1 MVNKLSTNTAPE
13 PENKPKGRKTAWAE
27 ARAWFLLCKSPLD
40 FFLALAA
47 AGLGFAAVKL
57 HMKFLRASYQHM
69 TIAFA
74 QRIMRGYLHGD
85 LIDFQGIRFQRKPF
99 LESAGGGIELY
110 TDIFGAWLYNGDRYD
125 REFCDEFEKF
135 QCEGFYC
142 YEDDGADITVHSG
155 ATVLDL
161 GACLGDFA
169 AYAAAKGA
177 AVFAFEPSAETRKLL
192 AKTVELNAH
201 LPGAIEIVPFGAG
214 GRTEELFLS
223 VDAANI
229 GKSKFD
235 GGGSESADIVRVVAL
250 DDWVAERGIQV
261 DFIKADIEG
270 FERYMLEGAR
280 ELLRRQAPVL
290 SLCTYHLPDDHIVMR
305 RLIMEANPDYKIIQ
319 RAAKLYAYVPG
330 SL

>member
-1 MVNKLSTNTAPE
+1 
-13 PENKPKGRKTAWAE
+13 
-27 ARAWFLLCKSPLD
+27 
-40 FFLALAA
+40 
-47 AGLGFAAVKL
+47 
-57 HMKFLRASYQHM
+57 MK
-69 TIAFA
+69 IAFA
-74 QRIMRGYLHGD
+74 QRIMRKYLHGD
-85 LIDFQGIRFQRKPF
+85 LIDFHGISFQREPF
-99 LESAGGGIELY
+99 LESGGGGIELY

-142 YEDDGADITVHSG
+142 YEDGGADITIHSG

-169 AYAAAKGA
+169 VYAAAKGA

-192 AKTVELNAH
+192 EKTVELNAQ

-214 GRTEELFLS
+214 GQTEELFLS
-223 VDAANI
+223 FDAADI
-229 GKSKFD
+229 SKSKF
-235 GGGSESADIVRVVAL
+235 GGSGGASESADIARVVAL

-270 FERYMLEGAR
+270 FERHMLEGAQ
-280 ELLRRQAPVL
+280 ELLLRQAPVL

-305 RLIMEANPDYKIIQ
+305 HLILEANPDYKIIQ
-319 RAAKLYAYVPG
+319 RAAKLYAYVPDRRG
-330 SL
+330 R